1 MKVYLWGSPAENRKE
16 VSTYWNTVDWS
27 RLKYSI
33 LTLFVFV
40 LFVPLHAQYLNPDQ
54 TVKISTPA
62 EVPVAPQTVSKP
74 APVPSETKPPV
85 IVALPPADE
94 TYFTDFAAYSRE
106 RNIILVWHLVAGR
119 GMNRR
124 IQIYRFVDEPR
135 VIHDISKGTLI
146 AKLSADI
153 NLFEDVPPEKGA
165 YYYAIF
171 VETGQGLNPMGFL
184 SARNLVGPIMFQT
197 ARQPEA
203 PSPALSSEKQSA
215 YKNNSTPTMEQ
226 FESEEI
232 DEEDSPP
239 PKRKH
244 THESPRAINSVI
256 RRTFLQGDYPG
267 AFKALQPFLRSTTAQ
282 VRAKAV
288 FYMGL
293 SLYRMGEYD
302 RALKY
307 FSHPLT
313 KKYYRTNAEFWIKKT
328 NENLR

>member
-1 MKVYLWGSPAENRKE
+1 M
-16 VSTYWNTVDWS
+16 DWS

-33 LTLFVFV
+33 FTLCVFV
-40 LFVPLHAQYLNPDQ
+40 LSVPLHAQYLNPDQ
-54 TVKISTPA
+54 TVKILPA
-62 EVPVAPQTVSKP
+62 EVPVAPQTVTQP
-74 APVPSETKPPV
+74 APAPAETKPSV
-85 IVALPPADE
+85 VVALQPVEE

-135 VIHDISKGTLI
+135 VIHDISRGTLI

-171 VETGQGLNPMGFL
+171 VETGKGLNPMGFL

-197 ARQPEA
+197 ARQPET
-203 PSPALSSEKQSA
+203 PSPALSSEKQPE
-215 YKNNSTPTMEQ
+215 YKNNFHQSTEQ

-232 DEEDSPP
+232 DEEDFPS

-244 THESPRAINSVI
+244 THHSPRAINSVI

-267 AFKALQPFLRSTTAQ
+267 AFKALQSFLRSPTAT

-293 SLYRMGEYD
+293 SLFRMGEYD

-307 FSHPLT
+307 FSHSLT